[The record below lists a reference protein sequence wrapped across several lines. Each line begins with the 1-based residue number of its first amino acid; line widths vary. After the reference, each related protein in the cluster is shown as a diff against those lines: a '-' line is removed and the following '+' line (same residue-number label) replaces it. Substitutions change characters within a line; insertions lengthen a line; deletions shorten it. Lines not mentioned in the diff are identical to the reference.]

1 MLDHQVGEA
10 GAVDEDDFL
19 VYGLC
24 VIVSVLHE
32 IAGRDED
39 TFVGLLTSKRSDE
52 ALDLFSPDVALPAF
66 GLHIDHIQPEA
77 VLVDHAV
84 DPFVVRLLGDLGG
97 FFARAAV
104 AHCEKKID
112 HELFKVIGIQ
122 SD

>member
-39 TFVGLLTSKRSDE
+39 TFGGLLTST
-52 ALDLFSPDVALPAF
+52 
-66 GLHIDHIQPEA
+66 
-77 VLVDHAV
+77 
-84 DPFVVRLLGDLGG
+84 LLL
-97 FFARAAV
+97 FARWCASFLV
-104 AHCEKKID
+104 A
-112 HELFKVIGIQ
+112 
-122 SD
+122 